1 MKSMNSYRVYLVVSA
16 TTLMAV
22 GILGF
27 AFYDQFHIPAYMLI
41 VDLILGFW
49 GLYVTFSK
57 KKD

>member
-1 MKSMNSYRVYLVVSA
+1 MNSYRVYLVVSA